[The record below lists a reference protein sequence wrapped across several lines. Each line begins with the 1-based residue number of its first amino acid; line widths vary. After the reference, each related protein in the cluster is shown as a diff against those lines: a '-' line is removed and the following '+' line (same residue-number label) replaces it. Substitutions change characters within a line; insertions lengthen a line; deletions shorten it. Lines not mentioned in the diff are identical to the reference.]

1 MLEKI
6 IGVSVTNVH
15 FNTKNLEP
23 GGLFIPIKGEQSD
36 GHSYIE
42 DAINNGAIATLWNS
56 KIAIPSHLSDRI
68 KFIEVEDTLKSF
80 QTIANSYRK
89 EVNPIVIGITGSN
102 GKTTTKEILAAAL
115 SSNYQIHKNS
125 GNYNNH
131 LGVPLTLLT
140 MPENT
145 ELCIVEMGM
154 NHQGEISDLTK
165 IAEPDFAII
174 TNIGESHIGHLG
186 SRENIAKAKMEIIEG
201 LTYKE
206 NILFDGDESLLSI
219 LNGYPIKDI
228 HIKDLK
234 QQENKITFNYLE
246 NNYVLPTFGLHNAKN
261 SAFAIK
267 LGEIL
272 SVDNEKIRQGLHKFR
287 NANMRLEYKEKET
300 NSFLLDCYNSSL
312 TSLKSALNTF
322 ESIHTPKHKVA
333 ILGDIFE
340 LGNESIS
347 THKEIGKITTMYS
360 DFEFWFVG
368 KGMSEAFAIAKD
380 SNTAKYF
387 NNTEALCDFVK
398 KHSVSMQSKYFLLK
412 ASRGMSLEKVY
423 ENFN

>member
-36 GHSYIE
+36 GHTYIE

-56 KIAIPSHLSDRI
+56 KTAIPSHLSDRI
-68 KFIEVEDTLKSF
+68 KFIKVEDTLKSF
-80 QTIANSYRK
+80 QALANSYRE

-102 GKTTTKEILAAAL
+102 GKTTTKEIVAAAL
-115 SSNYQIHKNS
+115 SNNFQIHKNS

-140 MPENT
+140 MPKNT

-154 NHQGEISDLTK
+154 NHLGEISELTK

-186 SRENIAKAKMEIIEG
+186 SRKNIAKAKMEIIEG
-201 LTYKE
+201 LTHKE
-206 NILFDGDESLLSI
+206 NILFDGDESLLSE
-219 LNGYPIKDI
+219 LNGYPVNDI
-228 HIKDLK
+228 HIKNLK
-234 QQENKITFNYLE
+234 QQENKISFNYLE
-246 NNYVLPTFGLHNAKN
+246 NKYELPSFGLHNAKN
-261 SAFAIK
+261 AAFAIK

-272 SVDNEKIRQGLHKFR
+272 SVDNEKIRQGLLKFC
-287 NANMRLEYKEKET
+287 NANMRLEYKEKAT

-322 ESIHTPKHKVA
+322 ESIYTPKHKIA

-340 LGNESIS
+340 LGNESTS
-347 THKEIGKITTMYS
+347 THKEIGKIATIYPN
-360 DFEFWFVG
+360 FEFWFVG
-368 KGMSEAFAIAKD
+368 KDMSEAYTIAKD
-380 SNTAKYF
+380 SNAAKYF
-387 NNTEALCDFVK
+387 NNTEALCNFVK
-398 KHSVSMQSKYFLLK
+398 KHSTLMASKYFLLK

>member
-15 FNTKNLEP
+15 FNTKNLKP
-23 GGLFIPIKGEQSD
+23 GGLFIPIKGERSD
-36 GHSYIE
+36 GHLYIE

-56 KIAIPSHLSDRI
+56 KTAIPSHLSDRI
-68 KFIEVEDTLKSF
+68 KFIKVKDTLKSF
-80 QTIANSYRK
+80 QALANSYRK

-102 GKTTTKEILAAAL
+102 GKTTTKEIVAAAL
-115 SSNYQIHKNS
+115 SNNFQIHKNS

-140 MPENT
+140 MPKNT

-154 NHQGEISDLTK
+154 NHQGEISELTK

-206 NILFDGDESLLSI
+206 NVLFDGDESLLSQ

-228 HIKDLK
+228 QLKDLK
-234 QQENKITFNYLE
+234 QQENKITFNFLE
-246 NNYVLPTFGLHNAKN
+246 NDYVVPTFGLHNAKN

-267 LGEIL
+267 LGKIL

-287 NANMRLEYKEKET
+287 NADMRLEYKEKDT

-340 LGNESIS
+340 LGTESIS
-347 THKEIGKITTMYS
+347 THKEIGKIATMYP

-368 KGMSEAFAIAKD
+368 KDMREAFAIVKD
-380 SNTAKYF
+380 SNSAKYF
-387 NNTEALCDFVK
+387 NNTEALCDFIK
-398 KHSVSMQSKYFLLK
+398 KHSVSMHSKYFLLK

>member
-1 MLEKI
+1 MLERI
-6 IGVSVTNVH
+6 IGISVTNVH

-36 GHSYIE
+36 GHLYIE
-42 DAINNGAIATLWNS
+42 DAINNGAIATLWNNKTS
-56 KIAIPSHLSDRI
+56 VPSHLSNKI
-68 KFIEVEDTLKSF
+68 KFIKVDDTLKAF

-89 EVNPIVIGITGSN
+89 EVNPIVVGITGSN

-115 SSNYQIHKNS
+115 SNSFQIHKNS

-140 MPENT
+140 MPEST

-154 NHQGEISDLTK
+154 NHMGEISELTR
-165 IAEPDFAII
+165 IAEPNFAII

-201 LTYKE
+201 LSSKK
-206 NILFDGDESLLSI
+206 NVIFDGDESLLSC
-219 LNGYPIKDI
+219 LNGYPVNDI
-228 HIKDLK
+228 HIENLK
-234 QQENKITFNYLE
+234 QLENKISFNYLK
-246 NNYVLPTFGLHNAKN
+246 NNYDLPSFGLHNAKN
-261 SAFAIK
+261 ATFAIK

-272 SVDNEKIRQGLHKFR
+272 NIDIKKIQQGLQSFH
-287 NANMRLEYKEKET
+287 NADMRLEYKEKVT

-312 TSLKSALNTF
+312 TSLKSALTTF
-322 ESIHTPKHKVA
+322 ESINTPKNKIA

-347 THKEIGKITTMYS
+347 THKKIGEIAATYS
-360 DFEFWFVG
+360 NFEFWFVG
-368 KGMSEAFAIAKD
+368 KDMSEAYKIANGF
-380 SNTAKYF
+380 NTAKYF
-387 NNTEALCDFVK
+387 SDTKALCDFVK
-398 KHSVSMQSKYFLLK
+398 KSGTLISEKYILLK
-412 ASRGMSLEKVY
+412 ASRGMALEKVY
-423 ENFN
+423 EHFN